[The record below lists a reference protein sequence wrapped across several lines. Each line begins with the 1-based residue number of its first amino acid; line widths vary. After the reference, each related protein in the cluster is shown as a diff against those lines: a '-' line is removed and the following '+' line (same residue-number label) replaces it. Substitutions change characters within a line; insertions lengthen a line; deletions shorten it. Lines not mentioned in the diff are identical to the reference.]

1 MRKEIIK
8 INTLE
13 CEITILNNAP
23 SGYEEMKSI
32 VFKFSHAKFLKTLK
46 IPNLKYLDIIESFN
60 ELSLHLTYEPLRDF
74 FNNFI
79 EGIKRSITILDSGS
93 LVIDKINKAIADLV
107 KMAERE
113 MDLSLLNCMGL
124 YGELLQL
131 KTYLV
136 NNNDKAYILSGWN
149 RPAPSNH
156 DFDFET
162 EAIEIKTISKDKTI
176 VRITSAFQLEAPQGK
191 SLILKIYRIEALQ
204 QSNTDSLGD
213 LYQEIWD
220 MLSTDILKNEFAMKC
235 ITDRIK
241 YSGPKLT
248 KLSFK
253 FILLEEARYNVDQNL
268 FPRIKRQDL
277 TTAISNINYS
287 IDLSAIEN
295 YKIENLEKNEE
306 RI

>member
-1 MRKEIIK
+1 MKKEIITL
-8 INTLE
+8 NTLD

-23 SGYEEMKSI
+23 PGFEAMKSI
-32 VFKFSHAKFLKTLK
+32 VFKFSNATFLNAIK
-46 IPNLKYLDIIESFN
+46 IPNLKYLDVIESFN
-60 ELSLHLTYEPLRDF
+60 ELSLHLSYEPLREF

-79 EGIKRSITILDSGS
+79 EGLKKTITTMDSGS
-93 LVIDKINKAIADLV
+93 LVIDKINKAIADMI

-131 KTYLV
+131 KNYLL
-136 NNNDKAYILSGWN
+136 NNNDQAYILSGWN
-149 RPAPSNH
+149 RPAPANH

-162 EAIEIKTISKDKTI
+162 EAIEIKTISKDKTT
-176 VRITSAFQLEAPQGK
+176 VRITSAFQLEAPKGK
-191 SLILKIYRIEALQ
+191 SLILKIYRIEAIQ
-204 QSNTDSLGD
+204 QSITDSLGD

-220 MLSTDILKNEFAMKC
+220 MLTSDVIKDEFAMKC

-241 YSGPKLT
+241 YGGPKIT
-248 KLSFK
+248 KLPFK
-253 FILLEEARYNVDQNL
+253 FILLEEVKYNVDQNL

-295 YKIENLEKNEE
+295 YKIKKLNGK
-306 RI
+306 